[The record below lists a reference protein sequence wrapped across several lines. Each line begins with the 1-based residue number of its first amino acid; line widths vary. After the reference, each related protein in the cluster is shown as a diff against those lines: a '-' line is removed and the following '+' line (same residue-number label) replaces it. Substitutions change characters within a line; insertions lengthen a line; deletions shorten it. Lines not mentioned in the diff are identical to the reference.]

1 MEKDEAFIQLTKRSS
16 KRSIEKRKLYRIRD
30 EKIKQAEKE
39 IKDDIK
45 KIDQEDKADFE
56 DFYAKY
62 KE

>member
-30 EKIKQAEKE
+30 EKIRQAEKE